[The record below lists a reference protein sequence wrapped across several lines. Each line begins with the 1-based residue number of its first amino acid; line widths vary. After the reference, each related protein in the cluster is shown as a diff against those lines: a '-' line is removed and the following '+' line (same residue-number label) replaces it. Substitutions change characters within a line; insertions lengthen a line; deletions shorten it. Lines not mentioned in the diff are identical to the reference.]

1 MSERMSEE
9 QVNPS
14 AVDTLRVIGR
24 KLWKSVC
31 VIGGAVRKW
40 WQLTDTYQQRA
51 RGWAVSGFVF
61 SLLNLFTFG
70 CLPPLSYLAIVFCV
84 VALCR
89 GNRALIS
96 LLGIAAGRAGVML
109 SGRVYGV
116 IHEIAT
122 DGVALQEMLEG
133 FMTGI
138 QTLISD
144 VLNG

>member
-70 CLPPLSYLAIVFCV
+70 CVPPLSYLAIVFAWSHC
-84 VALCR
+84 
-89 GNRALIS
+89 
-96 LLGIAAGRAGVML
+96 AGV
-109 SGRVYGV
+109 
-116 IHEIAT
+116 
-122 DGVALQEMLEG
+122 
-133 FMTGI
+133 TGP
-138 QTLISD
+138 
-144 VLNG
+144 